1 MWAHI
6 QQLKVRVRP
15 FVEFVTKHKLE
26 KIALLGCGASILS
39 FAERDER
46 VLRWRLRSNMLNT
59 TFRDTPNSSFSDLL
73 DLEVRGEVPFPRP
86 RLEQDIISEIQLCL
100 QNKDGLIVGGAGGL
114 GKSVFWENLLSK
126 RPLLPSGEL
135 SNPWLGFEGPVRVIN
150 LLKCRSL
157 VDFENQFVSVFH
169 PKPWLPNLTLRPE
182 PCFTSTLSLLESVLK
197 TSPFPLIVYLE
208 DINKMLS
215 FSTDVDGSIAT
226 FFTTINENGGVVVG
240 NSSVVMAYHHF
251 QKLSHTGVRTHRY
264 FFPAVPSSDP
274 NLLAY
279 ASKGARLWANQAS
292 TPTRPDVSSKI
303 GIWGGNLKMLQ
314 KEASERAAGFQQQ
327 VERRVSMSLTQLN
340 TILKQHENLITDCCR
355 KNEDYVLDLRRELLS
370 KLAKD
375 GSVRVDMLSKS
386 MVKYQIAEQLCAND
400 VTTFV
405 REIGADGKCFEIVA
419 PYYPCVITAFN
430 EITKKNSDCV

>member
-1 MWAHI
+1 
-6 QQLKVRVRP
+6 
-15 FVEFVTKHKLE
+15 
-26 KIALLGCGASILS
+26 
-39 FAERDER
+39 
-46 VLRWRLRSNMLNT
+46 
-59 TFRDTPNSSFSDLL
+59 
-73 DLEVRGEVPFPRP
+73 
-86 RLEQDIISEIQLCL
+86 
-100 QNKDGLIVGGAGGL
+100 
-114 GKSVFWENLLSK
+114 
-126 RPLLPSGEL
+126 
-135 SNPWLGFEGPVRVIN
+135 VRVIN
-150 LLKCRSL
+150 LLKCRNL
-157 VDFENQFVSVFH
+157 ADFEAQFVSVFN

-197 TSPFPLIVYLE
+197 TSTFPLIVYLE

-226 FFTTINENGGVVVG
+226 FFTTLNENGGVVVG
-240 NSSVVMAYHHF
+240 NSSVVMAYIHF
-251 QKLSHTGVRTHRY
+251 QRLSHTGVRTHRY

-279 ASKGARLWANQAS
+279 ASNGARLWANQPS
-292 TPTRPDVSSKI
+292 NPSRPDVSAKI

-314 KEASERAAGFQQQ
+314 KEAFGRAGGFQQQ

-405 REIGADGKCFEIVA
+405 REIGADGKGFEIVA